1 MAEQGKG
8 GALRELATGAGALWN
23 GLTFVL
29 GTKGVRRW
37 ALFPAVAVL
46 AVGAVFASLG
56 LWGVVALAGKI
67 FGGPGVGSEL
77 LRILFD
83 LIVGGLAI
91 FAAVIVALALAQ
103 PLSGFALDK
112 IADRLEGETGVRRR
126 ARPTFIVSL
135 AEALGAAL
143 GAFGIT
149 IPAVALQG
157 LTFLA
162 PEAAP
167 VTEPLVFALSALA
180 LGWELFDHPL
190 TRRGVAMADRIRW
203 VRSHL
208 FTILGFGVA
217 AQLLLLVPGLDLLIL
232 PIGVAGATRLLAA
245 SENEALGASGEP
257 QPKRLP

>member
-1 MAEQGKG
+1 MA
-8 GALRELATGAGALWN
+8 AGAGALWS

-29 GTKGVRRW
+29 GTSGIRRW
-37 ALFPAVAVL
+37 ALFPAAVVL
-46 AVGAVFASLG
+46 AVGAALASVG
-56 LWGVVALAGKI
+56 LWAVVDLAGKLW
-67 FGGPGVGSEL
+67 GGPSFGSEL
-77 LRILFD
+77 LRIAFD
-83 LIVGGLAI
+83 LIVGGLAV
-91 FAAVIVALALAQ
+91 FAAVLIALALAQ

-112 IADRLEGETGVRRR
+112 IADRLEGATGVSRR
-126 ARPTFIVSL
+126 ARPTFFAS
-135 AEALGAAL
+135 LGAALGVVL

-167 VTEPLVFALSALA
+167 VTEPLVFALSAFA

-190 TRRGVAMADRIRW
+190 TRRGLAMGERVRW
-203 VRSHL
+203 VRARFFS
-208 FTILGFGVA
+208 ILGFGIA

-245 SENEALGASGEP
+245 SERETSEASGEP
-257 QPKRLP
+257 QVPRLS